1 MSAAKR
7 YTLMFCLI
15 QQRQVDTKDQLA
27 DLFLRRIRKTRLSA
41 EKKLAV
47 LQELFRVI
55 EEQLLA
61 IFSQVAGYTIEIST
75 DKPLGVSVRTLMEQ
89 HGGAVYLLDQYQQ
102 VAAYHN
108 KNSLPLLWKSLG
120 AFHFFALGGIFKKAN
135 NSVPMP
141 THIKCSEIE
150 HINSTLF

>member
-1 MSAAKR
+1 
-7 YTLMFCLI
+7 MFCLI

-61 IFSQVAGYTIEIST
+61 IFSQVAGYTIEISV
-75 DKPLGVSVRTLMEQ
+75 DKRLGDSVRTLMEE
-89 HGGAVYLLDQYQQ
+89 HGGAVYLL
-102 VAAYHN
+102 
-108 KNSLPLLWKSLG
+108 SL
-120 AFHFFALGGIFKKAN
+120 I
-135 NSVPMP
+135 
-141 THIKCSEIE
+141 HI
-150 HINSTLF
+150 